1 MHNCQGL
8 ECVCDGAGKY
18 LGGYLIEG
26 ALNGIFMASYAT
38 FIERVKDIHKF
49 GAIQGLSLIHI

>member
-38 FIERVKDIHKF
+38 FIERVKDCLLYTSD
-49 GAIQGLSLIHI
+49 AADD